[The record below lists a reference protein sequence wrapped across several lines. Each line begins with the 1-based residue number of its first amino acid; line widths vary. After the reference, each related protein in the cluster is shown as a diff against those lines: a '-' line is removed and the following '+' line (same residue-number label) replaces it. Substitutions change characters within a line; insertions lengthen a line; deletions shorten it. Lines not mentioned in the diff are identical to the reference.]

1 MMILIIDNY
10 DSFTYNLYQ
19 LVGLFTSDIK
29 VVRNDEITVEDI
41 HKLNVDHIII
51 SPGPGRP
58 EKNRDF
64 GICSNIIKELKE
76 IPILGVCLGHQG
88 IYYNY
93 GGNIIKNKPTHGK
106 KDIIIHENSKL
117 FKNIPKDFE
126 IVRYHSLICDKNTLP
141 VDIKVTSYTKDGVIM
156 AIEHTKYP
164 TYGIQFHPESIGS
177 EYGEIILKN
186 FLNITG

>member
-1 MMILIIDNY
+1 MILIIDNY

-64 GICSNIIKELKE
+64 GICSDVIKELKE

-106 KDIIIHENSKL
+106 K
-117 FKNIPKDFE
+117 
-126 IVRYHSLICDKNTLP
+126 
-141 VDIKVTSYTKDGVIM
+141 
-156 AIEHTKYP
+156 
-164 TYGIQFHPESIGS
+164 
-177 EYGEIILKN
+177 
-186 FLNITG
+186 

>member
-19 LVGLFTSDIK
+19 LVGLFTSDMK
-29 VVRNDEITVEDI
+29 VVRNDEITLEEI

-64 GICSNIIKELKE
+64 GICSDIIKEFKE

-93 GGNIIKNKPTHGK
+93 GGSIIKNQPIHGK
-106 KDIIIHENSKL
+106 KDTITHDNSEL

-126 IVRYHSLICDKNTLP
+126 IVRYHSLICDKNTIP
-141 VDIKVTSYTKDGVIM
+141 ADIKITSYTKDRIIM

-177 EYGEIILKN
+177 EYGEIIVKN
-186 FLNITG
+186 FLNIKG

>member
-19 LVGLFTSDIK
+19 LVGLFTSDMK
-29 VVRNDEITVEDI
+29 VVRNDEITLEEI

-64 GICSNIIKELKE
+64 GICSDIIKEFKE

-93 GGNIIKNKPTHGK
+93 GGSIIKNKPIHGK
-106 KDIIIHENSKL
+106 KDTITHDNSEL

-126 IVRYHSLICDKNTLP
+126 IVRYHSLICDKNTIP
-141 VDIKVTSYTKDGVIM
+141 ADIKITSYTKDRIIM

-177 EYGEIILKN
+177 EYGEIIVKN
-186 FLNITG
+186 FLNIKG